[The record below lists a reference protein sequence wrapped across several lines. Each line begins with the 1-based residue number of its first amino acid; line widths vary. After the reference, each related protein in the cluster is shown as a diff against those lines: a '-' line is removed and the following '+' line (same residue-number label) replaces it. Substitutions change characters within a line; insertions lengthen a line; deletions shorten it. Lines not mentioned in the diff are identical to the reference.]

1 MQSQSAF
8 DYLAWK
14 GWRHTDFGTTSA
26 FDAFYYNAEVKRAM
40 NGVVIGMRIL
50 DVGFGNG
57 AFIGWAALLG
67 NQCSGVEIDPELR
80 CRAIDAGIPAYG
92 SIDDPALLSQR
103 ETFDL
108 VAAFDVLEHIE
119 ESEVE
124 PFMRTL
130 RTLLKEGGRL
140 LARFPNGDSPFGRY
154 CQYGDYTHVTTLSSG
169 KLIHLAKVCD
179 FSVVFI
185 GAPSNPIWRG
195 KLRSAVKRLAMAGL
209 RALVDRI
216 LRLAYFN
223 GYPVCLDENLL
234 VVLERKLTRPELTA
248 TRPEPGQSPPASQVR
263 PARS

>member
-1 MQSQSAF
+1 MATNKSLKH
-8 DYLAWK
+8 DYTPKPKSYRASLFFSRRR
-14 GWRHTDFGTTSA
+14 RHTRFKCDWSS
-26 FDAFYYNAEVKRAM
+26 DVCSSDLPRSE
-40 NGVVIGMRIL
+40 IL
-50 DVGFGNG
+50 
-57 AFIGWAALLG
+57 
-67 NQCSGVEIDPELR
+67 
-80 CRAIDAGIPAYG
+80 
-92 SIDDPALLSQR
+92 R
-103 ETFDL
+103 E
-108 VAAFDVLEHIE
+108 
-119 ESEVE
+119 S
-124 PFMRTL
+124 
-130 RTLLKEGGRL
+130 GRL

-234 VVLERKLTRPELTA
+234 VVLERKLTRP
-248 TRPEPGQSPPASQVR
+248 
-263 PARS
+263 